1 MKPECRRALSG
12 EIRANDWGWCP
23 SRVLPWA
30 KSGLVASR
38 LPIKVDEKRLRKAED
53 IVKSKY
59 IYERTI
65 EEDGDAAK

>member
-1 MKPECRRALSG
+1 
-12 EIRANDWGWCP
+12 
-23 SRVLPWA
+23 
-30 KSGLVASR
+30 VASR
-38 LPIKVDEKRLRKAED
+38 LPIKVDEKRLRKTED